1 MLKRAFRRA
10 FNPKPKKGVIMSD
23 ELEKRRQFI
32 KRAAI
37 AGSVLAG
44 SVVATAA
51 TTERNDRGATN
62 SQGNGVVVGRST
74 KKEILYKKSAAWE
87 QFYKVAK

>member
-1 MLKRAFRRA
+1 MA
-10 FNPKPKKGVIMSD
+10 D
-23 ELEKRRQFI
+23 ELEQRRQFI

-37 AGSVLAG
+37 ASTVLAG

-51 TTERNDRGATN
+51 TTERQDRGAT
-62 SQGNGVVVGRST
+62 SSKGNGVVVGRST

-87 QFYKVAK
+87 EFYNSTN

>member
-1 MLKRAFRRA
+1 
-10 FNPKPKKGVIMSD
+10 MSD
-23 ELEKRRQFI
+23 ELEQRRQFI

-51 TTERNDRGATN
+51 TTERQDRGAGSN
-62 SQGNGVVVGRST
+62 KGNGVVVGRSN
-74 KKEILYKKSAAWE
+74 KKEILYKKTAAWE
-87 QFYKVAK
+87 EFYTAAK